1 MSVTLK
7 VDDSEIKVS
16 RGTTLSEVIKLI
28 ANPAQKAVFAAYVD
42 NKMRELSTTV
52 EQDSEVR
59 LVGLEHLDGIRIYQ
73 RSASFILIKAVHDL
87 APDARIKIL
96 HPIANGLYVEI
107 SGFEISPQFVKA
119 VEHRMQEIV
128 ALDLPFTREEVPIAE
143 AIETFRS
150 SGREDKARLL
160 SYRNAPKASIYKLDG
175 QLNYFYGYLAPT
187 TSYIKTFSLTPH
199 DHGMILHLP
208 SISNPNKLVRAKK
221 NKKLYDVF
229 KETLKWRQILDVEDV
244 GMLNSLIRSERYTE
258 FVLLAEAFHEKKI
271 AQIADTIFKRKQTKV
286 ILLSGPSA
294 SGKTTFVKRL
304 AMQLRIN
311 GLKPLLISMDDYFLD
326 RDKTSKSANGDHDFE
341 SPHAMNIELFL
352 KNLKAIVAS
361 EETELPR
368 YDFKTG
374 TSGMSGK
381 TIKPSEDNV
390 VIVEGIHGLNPLFS
404 SSLPKGSVFKIY
416 VSPLTE
422 IPLDSHNRIPT
433 TDIRILRRMLRDHQ
447 FRSYSA
453 AQTILRWPSV
463 REGETRHVFPFQE
476 EADVF
481 FNTALFYEF
490 AALKPGVEPL
500 LDAVPHESPAYG
512 EAVRLK
518 KFLSYFLPIPMDV
531 VPRHSLLREFLGGS
545 SFEY

>member
-1 MSVTLK
+1 VSVTLK

-16 RGTTLSEVIKLI
+16 RGTTLTEVIKLI
-28 ANPAQKAVFAAYVD
+28 KNPAQKAVLAAYVD
-42 NKMRELSTTV
+42 NKMRELSATV
-52 EQDSEVR
+52 EQDAEIR

-73 RSASFILIKAVHDL
+73 RSATFILIKAVHDL
-87 APDARIKIL
+87 APDAKIKIL
-96 HPIANGLYVEI
+96 HPIANGLYVEV

-128 ALDLPFTREEVPIAE
+128 AMDLPFTREEVPIAD
-143 AIETFRS
+143 AINTFRQ

-175 QLNYFYGYLAPT
+175 QLNYFYGYLAPAT
-187 TSYIKTFSLTPH
+187 GYIKTFSLTPH
-199 DHGMILHLP
+199 DQGMILHLP
-208 SISNPNKLVRAKK
+208 SISNPTKLVRAKK

-244 GMLNSLIRSERYTE
+244 GMLNELIRSERHTE

-271 AQIADTIFKRKQTKV
+271 AQIADQIYKRKQTKV

-326 RDKTSKSANGDHDFE
+326 RDKTPKSPNGDHDFE
-341 SPHAMNIELFL
+341 SPYAINIELFL
-352 KNLKAIVAS
+352 KNLKSIVAC
-361 EETELPR
+361 EQTELPK

-381 TIKPSEDNV
+381 TIKPNDDSI

-404 SSLPKGSVFKIY
+404 SALPSGSVFKIY

-463 REGETRHVFPFQE
+463 REGETKHVFPFQE

-490 AALKPGVEPL
+490 AALKPLVEPL
-500 LDAVPHESPAYG
+500 LNAVPHESPAYG
-512 EAVRLK
+512 EAVRLQ
-518 KFLSYFLPIPMDV
+518 KFLSYFLSIPVDV

>member
-16 RGTTLSEVIKLI
+16 RGTTLTEVIKLI
-28 ANPAQKAVFAAYVD
+28 KNPAQKAVLAAYVD
-42 NKMRELSTTV
+42 NKMRELSATV
-52 EQDSEVR
+52 EQDAEIR

-73 RSASFILIKAVHDL
+73 RSATFILIKAVHDL
-87 APDARIKIL
+87 APDAKIKIL
-96 HPIANGLYVEI
+96 HPIANGLYVEV

-128 ALDLPFTREEVPIAE
+128 AMDLPFTREEVPIAD
-143 AIETFRS
+143 AINTFRQ

-175 QLNYFYGYLAPT
+175 QLNYFYGYLAPAT
-187 TSYIKTFSLTPH
+187 GYIKTFSLTPH
-199 DHGMILHLP
+199 DQGMILHLP
-208 SISNPNKLVRAKK
+208 SISNPTKLVRAKK

-244 GMLNSLIRSERYTE
+244 GMLNELIRSERHTE

-271 AQIADTIFKRKQTKV
+271 AQIADQIYKRKQTKV

-326 RDKTSKSANGDHDFE
+326 RDKTPKSPNGDHDFE
-341 SPHAMNIELFL
+341 SPYAINIELFL
-352 KNLKAIVAS
+352 KNLKSIVAC
-361 EETELPR
+361 EQTELPK

-381 TIKPSEDNV
+381 TIKPNDDSI

-404 SSLPKGSVFKIY
+404 SALPSGSVFKIY

-463 REGETRHVFPFQE
+463 REGETKHVFPFQE

-490 AALKPGVEPL
+490 AALKPLVEPL
-500 LDAVPHESPAYG
+500 LNAVPHESPAYG
-512 EAVRLK
+512 EAVRLQ
-518 KFLSYFLPIPMDV
+518 KFLSYFLSIPVDV